1 MPVCKER
8 ERSENGELSNVFAA
22 WLLTGWML
30 LGQVAAA
37 PMPSVAA
44 LVAQLDA
51 PAKADRDE
59 AERQLL
65 ALGSA
70 VLDSLPEPDDRMPAE
85 TRLRLTRIRSQLE
98 RARADASVEASNVTL
113 TGDKLPLNE
122 VLAAIEKQTGNQ
134 VLDFRPQFGEQAQN
148 RPISVKFQNTPFW
161 LALDEVLDQAG
172 LTIYNFA
179 GEDGLSIVG
188 RSPSQLPRAQRADYS
203 GAFRIEGTEFTAH
216 RDLRDPA
223 SHTLE
228 LSIEAAWEPRLRPI
242 VILQSANQITAR
254 DDQGRSLALSS
265 KNEQLEINVTPS
277 THSVELPIH
286 FSLPDR
292 SVKRIGQLRGK
303 LVALLPG
310 RAEDFRFDNLERA
323 KRVEQHRAGVT
334 VMLDEAWKNNSVW
347 ELRVRV
353 VFDKAG
359 GALESHR
366 TWVFNN
372 EAWLETPTKEK
383 LPYAGLETTRQGEN
397 EVGVSYL
404 FSVPEG
410 LAGHTFVYRT
420 PVSISTVQI
429 DYELKDLEL
438 P

>member
-1 MPVCKER
+1 VLA
-8 ERSENGELSNVFAA
+8 S

-37 PMPSVAA
+37 PVPSLAP
-44 LVAQLDA
+44 LLAQLDA
-51 PAKADRDE
+51 PDKADRDD

-65 ALGSA
+65 ALGPA
-70 VLDSLPEPDDRMPAE
+70 VLGSLPEPDDRMPAE

-98 RARADASVEASNVTL
+98 RAQADASVEASHVTL
-113 TGDKLPLNE
+113 SGDKMPLNE
-122 VLAAIEKQTGNQ
+122 VLAALEKQTGNHI
-134 VLDFRPQFGEQAQN
+134 LDFRPQFGEQVQN

-161 LALDEVLDQAG
+161 PALDEILDQAG
-172 LTIYNFA
+172 LTVYNFA

-188 RSPSQLPRAQRADYS
+188 RSPSQLPRAHRADYS

-228 LSIEAAWEPRLRPI
+228 LSVEAAWEPRLRPI
-242 VILQSANQITAR
+242 VILQSADWITAR
-254 DDQGRSLALSS
+254 DDQGQPLALSS
-265 KNEQLEINVTPS
+265 KNEQLEINVTTS
-277 THSVELPIH
+277 THSIELPIH
-286 FSLPDR
+286 FALPPR
-292 SVKRIGQLRGK
+292 SVKQISRLRGK
-303 LVALLPG
+303 LVAMLPG
-310 RAEDFRFDNLERA
+310 RAEDFRFDNLEKA
-323 KRVEQHRAGVT
+323 KRLEQRRAGVT
-334 VMLDEAWKNNSVW
+334 VVLDEAWKNNSVW

-397 EVGVSYL
+397 EVGVSYM
-404 FSVPEG
+404 FSVPAG

-420 PVSISTVQI
+420 PVSISTVPI
-429 DYELKDLEL
+429 TYELKDLEL